1 MAKTTQRK
9 EEILKSELP
18 PTLPLMALRSTI
30 VYPLGTIAVQMGAPE
45 NLSLLRSF
53 EEPGLIV
60 ALVVATGDHDE
71 PVDTR
76 RFIGRVGV
84 AARVH
89 ERINLPGD
97 TVQITLQGLRRIV
110 VDEIEQDLPF
120 PVAVI
125 RGAKETSADPNE
137 VDDLVS
143 RIVAAAETLADLVD
157 RIPDEVPAILKM
169 NISDPGRF
177 ADLAATNMN
186 FRISDKDEVL
196 QRLDVG
202 QRLRFILN
210 RLEREVARARVMEDV
225 KRQTEVKI
233 EQHQR
238 EFYLRQQLRAIQA
251 ELGEAD
257 PGDKEASEILRKIDE
272 AKLPEKVFAEAK
284 RETERMRMLSP
295 ASSEYQVIRTYLD
308 WILALPWHTKSGDDS
323 ISLEKVQE
331 ALDSRHYGLGEAKE
345 RIIEFLAVRK
355 LRGGDPHGPIL
366 CLVGPPGTGKTSLG
380 EAISSAIG
388 RKFYRIS
395 VGGVRDEAEI
405 RGHRRTY
412 VGAMPGLL
420 VQALRRVAVTDPV
433 FMIDEIDK
441 MSHGGPS
448 GDPTAAMLEV
458 LDPSQNHEFV
468 DHYLNL
474 PVDLSGV
481 LFICTAN
488 NLFDIPAPLRDRM
501 EVIRIAGYTIEEK
514 VEIAWRYLLPRL
526 LEDHGITDKD
536 IQFTDESLGYI
547 SSRYSREAGLR
558 NFERNLAAIM
568 RKRARRKAEG
578 EEGAWVIDVD
588 KVSEVLGVPRY
599 QVEDAEMEPE
609 IGVVTGLAWTAT
621 GGELMTI
628 ESLRMPG
635 SGRLTVTGQL
645 GDVMRESVDAALS
658 YVRSRAA
665 QIGIDDKAFREYDLH
680 IHLPA
685 GAIPKD
691 GPSAGITLSLA
702 IASVLSQRPVRRDLA
717 MTGEVT
723 LRGRVLE
730 IGGVKEKVL
739 AAYRAGIRELIMPK
753 ANEKDLRDVPEEV
766 RQHVRFQFVEKMD
779 EVLRIALLPAPEG
792 GLADVAGP
800 PEGEDTPVKA
810 LGDAG
815 GNGARDVEIAKPT
828 AVKAIEVA

>member
-1 MAKTTQRK
+1 MARNQRK

-18 PTLPLMALRSTI
+18 PALPLMALRSTI

-45 NLSLLRSF
+45 NLALLRAN

-60 ALVVATGDHDE
+60 ALVVASGDHDE
-71 PVDTR
+71 PVEPGK
-76 RFIGRVGV
+76 FVGRVGV

-97 TVQITLQGLRRIV
+97 TVQITLQGLRRITV
-110 VDEIEQDLPF
+110 EAIEQTHPY
-120 PVAVI
+120 AI
-125 RGAKETSADPNE
+125 ASIKAARETPAEPAE
-137 VDDLVS
+137 LEDLVA
-143 RIVAAAETLADLVD
+143 RVVAAAETLADLVD
-157 RIPDEVPAILKM
+157 RIPDEVPQILKM
-169 NISDPGRF
+169 NVSDPGRF

-202 QRLRFILN
+202 QRIRFILS

-225 KRQTEVKI
+225 KRQTEIKI

-257 PGDKEASEILRKIDE
+257 PGEKEALETLKKIDE
-272 AKLPEKVFAEAK
+272 AKLPEKVGQEAR
-284 RETERMRMLSP
+284 RETERLRMLSP

-308 WILALPWHTKSGDDS
+308 WILSLPWHKRSGDEE
-323 ISLEKVQE
+323 IALKKVEE
-331 ALDSRHYGLGEAKE
+331 ALDTRHYGLLEAKE

-366 CLVGPPGTGKTSLG
+366 CFVGPPGTGKTSLG
-380 EAISSAIG
+380 EAIAKAIG
-388 RKFYRIS
+388 REFYRIS

-412 VGAMPGLL
+412 VGALPGLL
-420 VQALRRVAVTDPV
+420 IQALRRVGVKDPV
-433 FMIDEIDK
+433 LMIDEIDK
-441 MSHGGPS
+441 MSAGGPS

-458 LDPSQNHEFV
+458 LDPSQNDEFV

-474 PVDLSGV
+474 PFDLSGC

-501 EVIRIAGYTIEEK
+501 EVIRIAGYTVEEK
-514 VEIAWRYLLPRL
+514 VEIAWRYLMPRL
-526 LEDHGITDKD
+526 LEEHGISDKD
-536 IQFTDESLGYI
+536 IQFTDEVLGFI
-547 SSRYSREAGLR
+547 SGRYSREAGLR
-558 NFERNLAAIM
+558 NFERNMASIM

-578 EEGAWVIDVD
+578 EEGAWIIDNSRVEVI
-588 KVSEVLGVPRY
+588 LGAPRY
-599 QVEDAEMEPE
+599 AMEEAEKEPE
-609 IGVVTGLAWTAT
+609 IGVVTGLAWTST
-621 GGELMTI
+621 GGDLMLI
-628 ESLRMPG
+628 EALRMPG

-658 YVRSRAA
+658 FVRSRATLLEIA
-665 QIGIDDKAFREYDLH
+665 ESEFRESDLH
-680 IHLPA
+680 IHFPA

-691 GPSAGITLSLA
+691 GPSAGIAVTLA
-702 IASVLSQRPVRRDLA
+702 IASVLSRRPVRRDVA

-723 LRGRVLE
+723 LRGKVLD
-730 IGGVKEKVL
+730 IGGVKEKTL
-739 AAYRAGIRELIMPK
+739 AAYRAGLREVIMPK
-753 ANEKDLRDVPEEV
+753 GNEKDLRDVPTEV
-766 RQHVRFQFVEKMD
+766 RQNMAFTFVATMD
-779 EVLRIALLPAPEG
+779 EVLRLALLPAPEPS
-792 GLADVAGP
+792 LADQVAA
-800 PEGEDTPVKA
+800 ETS
-810 LGDAG
+810 
-815 GNGARDVEIAKPT
+815 PT
-828 AVKAIEVA
+828 SDRPAAEAEAVPAD